1 MRFLVAKCE
10 DQKKRKKKQ
19 KNSRRIAEK

>member
-1 MRFLVAKCE
+1 MRFFVTNCE

-19 KNSRRIAEK
+19 KNSRKIAEK

>member
-1 MRFLVAKCE
+1 MRFLVANCE

-19 KNSRRIAEK
+19 KNSRKIAEK

>member
-1 MRFLVAKCE
+1 MRFGVANCE